1 MNLTLLVRSNHFMT
15 LKFLDRILEQLQ
27 DDQWHSLDEIK
38 ENTSLSL
45 DKLNKFLLFLQEGK
59 FIDRKDDMLKITL
72 LGLKLFKLQPE
83 PPVT

>member
-1 MNLTLLVRSNHFMT
+1 MT

-38 ENTSLSL
+38 ESVSLPP
-45 DKLNKFLLFLQEGK
+45 DTLNELLLFLQEGK
-59 FIDRKDDMLKITL
+59 FIDRKDDKLKITP

-83 PPVT
+83 LPVT

>member
-1 MNLTLLVRSNHFMT
+1 MT

-38 ENTSLSL
+38 ESASLPP
-45 DKLNKFLLFLQEGK
+45 DTLNKLLLFLQEGK

-72 LGLKLFKLQPE
+72 MGLKLFKLQPE
-83 PPVT
+83 LPVT